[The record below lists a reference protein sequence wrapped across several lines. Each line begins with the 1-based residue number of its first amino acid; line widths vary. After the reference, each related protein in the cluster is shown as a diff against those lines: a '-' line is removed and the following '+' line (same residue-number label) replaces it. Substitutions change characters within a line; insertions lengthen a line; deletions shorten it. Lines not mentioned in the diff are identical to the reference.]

1 MKTVAVIPCHNEA
14 AHIAG
19 VVTKAKKHVDHV
31 LVVNDGSTDY
41 TTRAASVAG
50 AYVRTL
56 EENHGAGFAVSTGI
70 KLAVDTLKPD
80 IIVILDG
87 DGQHDPDEIP
97 KLLQY
102 FKLSYIRVVMGI
114 RVNGR
119 MPTYR
124 KFGNKILSCVCNF
137 GCWFKPF
144 EALTGYWAIKVDAIP
159 KLTENRWGWAIEL
172 LIKSRQNQLISC
184 VPVEAIYHARYS
196 DNSATSPIWLGLV
209 LLWMIIKWRFKVEV
223 LKQ

>member
-87 DGQHDPDEIP
+87 DGQHDPEEIP
-97 KLLQY
+97 NLVECLNNKY
-102 FKLSYIRVVMGI
+102 YDTAMGI
-114 RVNGR
+114 RIKGA
-119 MPTYR
+119 MPNYR
-124 KFGNKILSCVCNF
+124 RFGNKMLSGICNI
-137 GCWFKPF
+137 GCRFSPPD
-144 EALTGYWAIKVDAIP
+144 ALTGFWAIKANAIP
-159 KLTENRWGWAIEL
+159 ELTEKKWGWAIEL
-172 LIKSRQNQLISC
+172 LIKSRNKYRLTEI
-184 VPVEAIYHARYS
+184 PVKAIYHNRYS
-196 DNSATSPIWLGLV
+196 DNSATSPVWLGLV

-223 LKQ
+223 LRQ